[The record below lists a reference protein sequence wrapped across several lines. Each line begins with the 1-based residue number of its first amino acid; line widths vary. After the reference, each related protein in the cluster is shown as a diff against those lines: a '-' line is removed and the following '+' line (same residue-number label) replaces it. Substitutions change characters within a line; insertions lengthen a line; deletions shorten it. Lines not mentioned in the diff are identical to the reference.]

1 MLALG
6 LLFILGAAA
15 VTAGAIYDG
24 GESVTFEL
32 FGQSIGTTI
41 SGVFMAGFAT
51 MLVFILGVWMLT
63 SGMAR
68 GRRKRLTRKETRAR
82 QRESVAQ
89 IEEERAQLR
98 AENEQLQ
105 ERLARDSR
113 PAAPAAAAGAG
124 TAAGADT
131 AAAGR
136 HDTGT
141 HETGSHGLGSRADET
156 RVGEPPVGGDG
167 RVVDHQ
173 TDLTSHEERAATSSG
188 QRRDE
193 I

>member
-24 GESVTFEL
+24 GESASFEL
-32 FGQSIGTTI
+32 FGQTIGTTI

-51 MLVFILGVWMLT
+51 MLVFILGIWMLM
-63 SGMAR
+63 SSMSR
-68 GRRKRLTRKETRAR
+68 GRRKRHERKETKAR
-82 QRESVAQ
+82 QRESVSQ

-105 ERLARDSR
+105 ERLARERR
-113 PAAPAAAAGAG
+113 PAAATGSD
-124 TAAGADT
+124 TDT
-131 AAAGR
+131 AMRPG
-136 HDTGT
+136 
-141 HETGSHGLGSRADET
+141 DET
-156 RVGEPPVGGDG
+156 TSRPTTTDG
-167 RVVDHQ
+167 NDRVVDHT
-173 TDLTSHEERAATSSG
+173 TDLTSREERATSTSS
-188 QRRDE
+188 RHRE

>member
-24 GESVTFEL
+24 GESASFEL
-32 FGQSIGTTI
+32 FGQTIGTTI

-51 MLVFILGVWMLT
+51 MLVFILGIWMLM
-63 SGMAR
+63 SSMSR
-68 GRRKRLTRKETRAR
+68 GRRKRLQRKETKAR
-82 QRESVAQ
+82 QRESVSQ

-105 ERLARDSR
+105 ERLARERR
-113 PAAPAAAAGAG
+113 PAAATGS
-124 TAAGADT
+124 DT
-131 AAAGR
+131 
-136 HDTGT
+136 DTGT
-141 HETGSHGLGSRADET
+141 GTGTDTPMRPGDET
-156 RVGEPPVGGDG
+156 TNRPGDETTNRPTTTDG
-167 RVVDHQ
+167 DDRVVDHT
-173 TDLTSHEERAATSSG
+173 TDLTSREEERAASTSS
-188 QRRDE
+188 RHRE

>member
-15 VTAGAIYDG
+15 VTAGAVYDG

-32 FGQSIGTTI
+32 LGQSIGTTI

-68 GRRKRLTRKETRAR
+68 GRRKRLARKETRAR
-82 QRESVAQ
+82 QRESVTQ

-113 PAAPAAAAGAG
+113 PTVPGAAAGAG
-124 TAAGADT
+124 T

-136 HDTGT
+136 HDTGA
-141 HETGSHGLGSRADET
+141 HETGGDDLGGRADDT
-156 RVGEPPVGGDG
+156 RVAEPPVGGDD

-173 TDLTSHEERAATSSG
+173 TDLTSREQRAASSSG

>member
-24 GESVTFEL
+24 GESASFEL
-32 FGQSIGTTI
+32 FGQTIGTTI

-51 MLVFILGVWMLT
+51 MLVFILGLWMLM
-63 SGMAR
+63 SSMSR
-68 GRRKRLTRKETRAR
+68 GRRKRLQRKETKAR
-82 QRESVAQ
+82 QRESVSQ

-105 ERLARDSR
+105 ERLARERR
-113 PAAPAAAAGAG
+113 PAAA
-124 TAAGADT
+124 TDS
-131 AAAGR
+131 
-136 HDTGT
+136 DTGT
-141 HETGSHGLGSRADET
+141 AMRPGDET
-156 RVGEPPVGGDG
+156 STDETTHRPTTTDG
-167 RVVDHQ
+167 NDRVVDHT
-173 TDLTSHEERAATSSG
+173 TDLTSREEEKATSTSA
-188 QRRDE
+188 RHRD

>member
-24 GESVTFEL
+24 GESASFEL
-32 FGQSIGTTI
+32 FGQTIGTTI

-51 MLVFILGVWMLT
+51 MLVFILGIWMLM
-63 SGMAR
+63 SSMSR
-68 GRRKRLTRKETRAR
+68 GRRKRHERKQTKAR
-82 QRESVAQ
+82 QRESVSK

-105 ERLARDSR
+105 ERLAREGR
-113 PAAPAAAAGAG
+113 PTTAAAA
-124 TAAGADT
+124 DT
-131 AAAGR
+131 DTSAR
-136 HDTGT
+136 TGT
-141 HETGSHGLGSRADET
+141 DTPMRPGDET
-156 RVGEPPVGGDG
+156 TSRPTTTDG
-167 RVVDHQ
+167 NDRVVDHT
-173 TDLTSHEERAATSSG
+173 TDLTSREENKATSTSS
-188 QRRDE
+188 RHRE

>member
-24 GESVTFEL
+24 GESASFEL
-32 FGQSIGTTI
+32 FGQTIGTTI

-63 SGMAR
+63 SSMTR
-68 GRRKRLTRKETRAR
+68 GRRKRLERKQTKAR
-82 QRESVAQ
+82 QRESVSQ
-89 IEEERAQLR
+89 IEAERAQLR

-105 ERLARDSR
+105 ERLAHESR
-113 PAAPAAAAGAG
+113 PA
-124 TAAGADT
+124 DET
-131 AAAGR
+131 AAAG
-136 HDTGT
+136 T
-141 HETGSHGLGSRADET
+141 HSTDATTDR
-156 RVGEPPVGGDG
+156 PVTDQSATSDG
-167 RVVDHQ
+167 NDRVVDHT
-173 TDLTSHEERAATSSG
+173 TDLTSREEEKAAATPA
-188 QRRDE
+188 RHRE